1 MPAEG
6 YWEVPPTLRTESGYE
21 PAVFYTEADLP
32 GLELP
37 DPGVFPYTRGLYRD
51 GYRGRLWTRREI
63 AGFGAAADTNERF
76 KYLLS
81 AGATGLNCHFDL
93 PTHLAVD
100 ADHPLA
106 DGEIGGAGPSI
117 CILAD
122 MRELMRG
129 IRADEVSMSLISS
142 TTSALVLLPMYVM
155 VAEESGAELGQ
166 VRGTIQNDPLHARYC
181 GYEASC
187 PVDLSLRSASELMT
201 YCREYLPLW
210 YTNNVNM
217 YDLREHGI
225 SAAQELAFGFG
236 LAFAYLDRALE
247 RGGSADDLAARMAF
261 YCSLHRDLLE
271 EVAKLRAARQLWARL
286 LTARYGVPEGSRS
299 VQFRIGSQTAGS
311 TVFPQQPLSNIVRIA
326 YQALSGALAGVSSIH
341 CCGFDEAIGLPSPMA
356 HKLAVRTQ
364 QILAY
369 ETGVTLVAD
378 PLGGSYYVEAMT
390 RQIADDAT
398 QILADVDAQGG
409 MLECVRSGWLEHEL
423 ARASLAAVQE
433 IETGDR
439 RLVGV
444 NYAVEEPD
452 QVTPGGVHEFSAE
465 INDRRIREITEF
477 KARRDRVRVADS
489 LGQLRAAVRAGR
501 NEPLLPL
508 VRLALASDAS
518 LGEITGTVR
527 EASGL
532 HYDPLGVIS
541 SPFGDG
547 QP

>member
-1 MPAEG
+1 MPAAG
-6 YWEVPPTLRTESGYE
+6 YWEVPHTLRTGSGYE
-21 PAVFYTEADLP
+21 PSAYYSSADVE
-32 GLELP
+32 GLEVA
-37 DPGVFPYTRGLYRD
+37 DPGRFPYTRGLHRD

-76 KYLLS
+76 NYLLR

-93 PTHLAVD
+93 PTHLSID

-122 MRELMRG
+122 MRELMDG
-129 IRADEVSMSLISS
+129 IRPDEVSMSLISS
-142 TTSALVLLPMYVM
+142 TSAALVLLPMYVM
-155 VAEESGAELGQ
+155 VAEESGADLAK

-187 PVDLSLRSASELMT
+187 PVDLTLRSASELMT
-201 YCREYLPLW
+201 YCRAHLPLW

-225 SAAQELAFGFG
+225 TAAQELAFGFG
-236 LAFAYLDRALE
+236 LAFTYLDRALE
-247 RGGSADDLAARMAF
+247 RGASADDIAARMAF
-261 YCSLHRDLLE
+261 YCSLHSDLLE

-286 LTARYGVPEGSRS
+286 LTTRYGIPEDSRS
-299 VQFRIGSQTAGS
+299 AQFRIGSQTAGS
-311 TVFPQQPLSNIVRIA
+311 TIFPQQPLSNIVRIA

-369 ETGVTLVAD
+369 ETGVPLVAD
-378 PLGGSYYVEAMT
+378 PLGGSYYIETMT
-390 RQIADDAT
+390 QRIADDAM
-398 QILADVDAQGG
+398 QILSDVDAQGG
-409 MLECVRSGWLEHEL
+409 MLECVRGGWLEQEL
-423 ARASLAAVQE
+423 ATASLAAVRE
-433 IETGDR
+433 IETGER

-444 NYAVEEPD
+444 NYAVEDPD
-452 QVTPGGVHEFSAE
+452 LQTPGGVHEFSEAV
-465 INDRRIREITEF
+465 NDQRIRDIREF
-477 KARRDRVRVADS
+477 KARREHAKVADS
-489 LGQLRAAVRAGR
+489 LRILRTAVRAGAS
-501 NEPLLPL
+501 EPLIPL
-508 VRLALASDAS
+508 VRDALVSNAS
-518 LGEITGTVR
+518 LGEIIGTVR

-541 SPFGDG
+541 SPFRD
-547 QP
+547 